1 MAKSITKS
9 NALIDAGYRLSLT
22 EVQIVLYGIS
32 LINPTQEEVPLE
44 YQIEIRRFAD
54 LFGRTHGEIYNDIKH
69 AIRKR
74 FWERDFSYTNEK
86 HEIITCRWLTR
97 ITHQDK
103 TGFIKI
109 KFSEDV
115 QPYLTQLQK
124 NFTTY
129 YIDQIAKFKS
139 VYSVRF
145 YEFSIM
151 RLKKSKANKIVFKL
165 DIQELKIRLELT
177 DKYKRFSHFK
187 ERVLE
192 KAKKEINKHSDIKL
206 SYEVI
211 KKGRAPHEIKF
222 TATHREKQK
231 EEQPPLLE
239 TQTINLSPI
248 IIGKAKDILLK
259 VNSHL
264 DVYDIIEQF
273 KSYAFKKRVPDNI
286 EGAFL
291 GFVKKKVI
299 EQHKN

>member
-1 MAKSITKS
+1 MSKSITKS
-9 NALIDAGYRLSLT
+9 NALIEAGYRLSLT

-44 YQIEIRRFAD
+44 YRIDIGRFAY
-54 LFGRTHGEIYNDIKH
+54 LFDRNHGEIYNDIKD

-86 HEIITCRWLTR
+86 DEIITCRWLTR

-115 QPYLTQLQK
+115 QPYLSQLQK

-145 YEFSIM
+145 YEFAIM

-165 DIQELKIRLELT
+165 NIQELKTRLELT

-192 KAKKEINKHSDIKL
+192 KAKKEINKHSDVKL

-211 KKGRAPHEIKF
+211 KQGRTPLEIKL

-231 EEQPPLLE
+231 EEQLLLLE
-239 TQTINLSPI
+239 TQTINLSPTI
-248 IIGKAKDILLK
+248 IEKAKDILLK
-259 VNSHL
+259 RNCRFDIY
-264 DVYDIIEQF
+264 DVVEQF
-273 KSYAFKKRVPDNI
+273 KAYAKKMGTPKNVN
-286 EGAFL
+286 GAFI
-291 GFVKKKVI
+291 GFVKKKI
-299 EQHKN
+299 DKTI

>member
-1 MAKSITKS
+1 MSKSITKS
-9 NALIDAGYRLSLT
+9 NALIEAGYRLSLT

-32 LINPTQEEVPLE
+32 LINPTQKEVPLE
-44 YQIEIRRFAD
+44 YRIDIGRFAD
-54 LFGRTHGEIYNDIKH
+54 LFDRKHGEIYNDIKD

-74 FWERDFSYTNEK
+74 FWERDFSYINEK
-86 HEIITCRWLTR
+86 DEIVTCRWLTR

-115 QPYLTQLQK
+115 QPYLSQLQK

-145 YEFSIM
+145 YEFAIM
-151 RLKKSKANKIVFKL
+151 RLKKSKINKVVFKL
-165 DIQELKIRLELT
+165 NVQELKTRLELT

-192 KAKKEINKHSDIKL
+192 KARKEINKHSDIRL
-206 SYEVI
+206 NYEVI
-211 KKGRAPHEIKF
+211 KQGRTPHEIKF
-222 TATHREKQK
+222 TVSHREKRR
-231 EEQPPLLE
+231 EEQLPLLS
-239 TQTINLSPI
+239 TQEIHLSPSI
-248 IIGKAKDILLK
+248 IEKGKQIALQSGASWDI
-259 VNSHL
+259 
-264 DVYDIIEQF
+264 YTIIEQF
-273 KSYAFKKRVPDNI
+273 KAHALKNGMPDSI

-291 GFVKKKVI
+291 GFVKKKMIDVT
-299 EQHKN
+299 